1 MGKPLHFLQDR
12 EKILLENARPL
23 IYSRLASG
31 EVLRIHSYIPKD
43 IKDGE
48 NRPVFLFFNGGA
60 WDRGSVSQFAPHA
73 LHLVERGAVCGLV
86 QYRDKR
92 EFPDST
98 PLDAFED
105 CRLAIQFVR
114 HHAERM
120 RIDPDKVIAVG
131 AAAGANMAASAA
143 LSKAKKKKAKPG
155 DDELAS
161 QSCKPNG
168 LVLFSP
174 IIDVVKDH
182 YGYDQFGP
190 DISTKRAC
198 LSKRIERKLPPTLI
212 LHGTEDRLIPF
223 EDVSEFAQKL
233 EKMKAPCKLVEFE
246 GRDHSFFNMNFDPLS
261 YEACLLEI
269 DAFLDAHGFLKER
282 EEKPEDPRLI
292 SWREFDY

>member
-23 IYSRLASG
+23 IYSRLDSG

-43 IKDGE
+43 IKEGE
-48 NRPVFLFFNGGA
+48 KRPVFLFFNGGA

-98 PLDAFED
+98 PLDAFAD
-105 CRLAIQFVR
+105 TRLAIQFVR
-114 HHAERM
+114 LHAEKM

-143 LSKAKKKKAKPG
+143 LSKTKKKAKPG
-155 DDELAS
+155 DDEITS
-161 QSCKPNG
+161 FSCKPNG

-174 IIDVVKDH
+174 IIDVHKDR

-190 DISTKRAC
+190 DVSTKLAC
-198 LSKRIERKLPPTLI
+198 LSKHIERKLPPTLI
-212 LHGTEDRLIPF
+212 LHGTQDRLIPF
-223 EDVSEFAQKL
+223 EDVFEFAQKL
-233 EKMKAPCKLVEFE
+233 EKVKAPCKLVEFE

-261 YEACLLEI
+261 YEACLIEL
-269 DAFLDAHGFLKER
+269 DAFLDEHHFLGKPTDD
-282 EEKPEDPRLI
+282 PEDPRLI
-292 SWREFDY
+292 SWREHDY

>member
-1 MGKPLHFLQDR
+1 MGKPLHLLQDR

-23 IYSRLASG
+23 IYSRLDSG

-43 IKDGE
+43 IKEGE
-48 NRPVFLFFNGGA
+48 KRPVFLFFNGGA

-73 LHLVERGAVCGLV
+73 LNLVERGAVCGLV

-98 PLDAFED
+98 PLDAFAD

-143 LSKAKKKKAKPG
+143 LSKSRKKVKPG
-155 DDELAS
+155 DDEITAL
-161 QSCKPNG
+161 SCKPNG
-168 LVLFSP
+168 LILFSP
-174 IIDVVKDH
+174 IIDVYKDR

-190 DISTKRAC
+190 DISTKLAC

-223 EDVSEFAQKL
+223 EDVFEFVQKL
-233 EKMKAPCKLVEFE
+233 EKIKAPCKLVEFE
-246 GRDHSFFNMNFDPLS
+246 GRDHSFFNMNFDPIS
-261 YEACLLEI
+261 YEACLIEI
-269 DAFLDAHGFLKER
+269 DAFLEEYKFLEMPR
-282 EEKPEDPRLI
+282 DDPQDPRLI
-292 SWREFDY
+292 SWREYDY

>member
-23 IYSRLASG
+23 VYSRLESG
-31 EVLRIHSYIPKD
+31 GNLKIHTYIPKD
-43 IKDGE
+43 IKEGE
-48 NRPVFLFFNGGA
+48 KRPVFLFFNGGA

-73 LHLVERGAVCGLV
+73 LYLVERGAVCGLV

-92 EFPDST
+92 EFPEST

-105 CRLAIQFVR
+105 SRRAIQFVR
-114 HHAERM
+114 HHAEKL
-120 RIDPDKVIAVG
+120 RIDPDKIIAAG

-143 LSKAKKKKAKPG
+143 LSKTPKKAKPG
-155 DDELAS
+155 GDEIAS
-161 QSCKPNG
+161 LSCKPNG
-168 LVLFSP
+168 LILFSP
-174 IIDVVKDH
+174 IIDVLKDR
-182 YGYDQFGP
+182 YGFDQFGP
-190 DISTKRAC
+190 EVSTRRAC

-212 LHGTEDRLIPF
+212 LHGTEDRLIPV

-261 YEACLLEI
+261 YEACLIAI
-269 DAFLDAHGFLKER
+269 DEFLDENQFLPKPTD
-282 EEKPEDPRLI
+282 KPEDPRLI
-292 SWREFDY
+292 SWREYDY

>member
-23 IYSRLASG
+23 IYSRLDSG
-31 EVLRIHSYIPKD
+31 AVLRIHSYIPKD
-43 IKDGE
+43 IKEGE
-48 NRPVFLFFNGGA
+48 KRPVFLFFNGGA

-73 LHLVERGAVCGLV
+73 LYLVERGAVCGLV

-98 PLDAFED
+98 PLDAFAD

-114 HHAERM
+114 LHAERM

-143 LSKAKKKKAKPG
+143 LSKFRKKTKPG
-155 DDELAS
+155 DDEIRAHS
-161 QSCKPNG
+161 YKPNG

-174 IIDVVKDH
+174 IIDVHKDR

-190 DISTKRAC
+190 DISTKLAC

-212 LHGTEDRLIPF
+212 LHGTEDRLIPI
-223 EDVSEFAQKL
+223 EGVSEFAQKL
-233 EKMKAPCKLVEFE
+233 EKIKAPCKLVEFE
-246 GRDHSFFNMNFDPLS
+246 GRDHSFFNMNFDPIS
-261 YEACLLEI
+261 YEACLIEI
-269 DAFLDAHGFLKER
+269 DAFLEENGFL
-282 EEKPEDPRLI
+282 EKPKVDPQDPQLI
-292 SWREFDY
+292 SWREYDY